1 VLCLLKPQARNLC
14 KNRQGSTRFS
24 KENRRYLQTKRAAAE
39 GGICVQSLFPSAE
52 QWSALAHWPLLTW
65 GLLLQAGG
73 PWCFCTLFVLCFLW
87 AETPIFLPSA
97 TPTWPAASKIKRTV
111 DDLHV
116 VDLIMDF
123 PGCHIVLPPQGNN
136 GRPEILKFSL
146 MFMLSHSQNGCQA
159 IPIGSMYAI
168 YGNIYHQYTP
178 NVSIY
183 IYIYHTWILWDRDSC
198 FS

>member
-1 VLCLLKPQARNLC
+1 MQSALSFETSGSKPLQESPGQHTLLQRKSPLPANQTGRSRRWNLC
-14 KNRQGSTRFS
+14 SVAISLSWAVVSLGS
-24 KENRRYLQTKRAAAE
+24 
-39 GGICVQSLFPSAE
+39 
-52 QWSALAHWPLLTW
+52 LATAHL

-87 AETPIFLPSA
+87 AETPIFLRSA

-146 MFMLSHSQNGCQA
+146 MFMLSHSQNVWQA

-183 IYIYHTWILWDRDSC
+183 IYIPYMDPMGIEP
-198 FS
+198 